1 MSYSFPQFY
10 NMPLKEFAKLPYED
24 VVRNRRAKVYGI
36 HQMFYDL
43 GYGSVED
50 FGEKEMAAVL
60 QRLNQTFHLVMVAE
74 RFDESLVLLKD
85 LMCWQTE
92 DVAYL
97 SINSLVRPIDSATKV
112 NNATRTGIL
121 RLSWPDVQIYEF
133 FSRVFQ
139 ERVEQFGVE
148 RMAQEVR
155 QLQQANEHL
164 KMMCSVDKDDP
175 RRHKEH
181 MDWPDMVKSLPVR
194 GDIPECIEM
203 AKTELSFLD
212 DVRSMQR
219 AWAKQGWPHLA
230 RDRG

>member
-1 MSYSFPQFY
+1 
-10 NMPLKEFAKLPYED
+10 
-24 VVRNRRAKVYGI
+24 
-36 HQMFYDL
+36 MFYDL
-43 GYGSVED
+43 GYGSAED
-50 FGEKEMAAVL
+50 YGEKEITAVL

-97 SINSLVRPIDSATKV
+97 SINSLVRPIDSATMLT
-112 NNATRTGIL
+112 NDTRTGIL
-121 RLSWPDVQIYEF
+121 RLNWPDVQIYDF

-139 ERVEQFGVE
+139 EKVEEFGVE

-155 QLQQANEHL
+155 QLRKANEHL
-164 KMMCSVDKDDP
+164 KQMCSVDTDDP
-175 RRHKEH
+175 QRYKEH
-181 MDWPDMVKSLPVR
+181 MDWPKQVKSLPIR
-194 GDIPECIEM
+194 GDIPDCIEM

-219 AWAKQGWPHLA
+219 ALAKQGWPHLA